1 MKTWKN
7 QSIMTVV
14 IEALTSLCN
23 ASVAVPRSAGSMA
36 RRVPIRGSDEGGKSL
51 KVSLMHLL

>member
-1 MKTWKN
+1 
-7 QSIMTVV
+7 MTVV